1 MNQKIGKIPVV
12 FSRIFNI
19 LYTEECTHKEAEQ
32 VLGVVRS
39 MVNESRKFAE
49 YDTIDNYLVR
59 KKQRNAILEKFLL
72 MRILYLMMNPNL
84 SSHHLAL
91 QSLHS

>member
-12 FSRIFNI
+12 FSCIFNI

-59 KKQRNAILEKFLL
+59 KKQRNADDIPVSDFGKVFTYEDF
-72 MRILYLMMNPNL
+72 IFDDE
-84 SSHHLAL
+84 S
-91 QSLHS
+91 